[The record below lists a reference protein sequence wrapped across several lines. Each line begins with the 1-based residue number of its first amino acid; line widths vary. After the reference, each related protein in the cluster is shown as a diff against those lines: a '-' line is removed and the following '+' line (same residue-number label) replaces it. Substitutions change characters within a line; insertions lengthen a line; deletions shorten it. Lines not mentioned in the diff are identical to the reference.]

1 MSDAGGVL
9 HPWWQLQ
16 DRSEH
21 RLMPTAFVD
30 HQLGYFFF
38 FFETQHGDMSSDGN
52 MLVHGVSVD
61 ATPRYVYL
69 HGEWSMLLFEAN
81 RGQNVNMIALSTSQR
96 RRLQQ
101 EQDDQRISVINEEA
115 KHQIQSK

>member
-30 HQLGYFFF
+30 QQL
-38 FFETQHGDMSSDGN
+38 
-52 MLVHGVSVD
+52 VD
-61 ATPRYVYL
+61 LTSISNIFYTYQRDK
-69 HGEWSMLLFEAN
+69 
-81 RGQNVNMIALSTSQR
+81 STGGS
-96 RRLQQ
+96 
-101 EQDDQRISVINEEA
+101 
-115 KHQIQSK
+115 